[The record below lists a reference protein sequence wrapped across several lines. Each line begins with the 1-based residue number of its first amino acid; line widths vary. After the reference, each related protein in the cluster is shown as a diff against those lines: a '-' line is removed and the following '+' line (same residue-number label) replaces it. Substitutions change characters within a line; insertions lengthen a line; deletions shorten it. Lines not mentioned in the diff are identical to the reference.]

1 MIVTTRKHSY
11 FVNDLATVEL
21 GSAVL
26 DLEKNQ
32 MYMHLNPIV
41 AVASVE
47 ELANAIAAGGN
58 VSIVENIDA
67 PTAFEVKVDT
77 VITNNGVIT
86 ISEDTDGS
94 GVFMV
99 TEGTLTLDGNGTING
114 LGKNDYNM
122 AIWAKNN
129 GKVIINN
136 GYFTNVGA
144 AAENDPSHFDLVYA
158 SGNAQ
163 IEING
168 GEFKCETPKWTL
180 NIKDK
185 DRATANIVVNCIH
198 FRQFTIDIS
207 KGSLVYIQQLF
218 GALFFH
224 LGEPLAI
231 HHLALSPFF
240 IFILGDF
247 PLLQKFPLGFV
258 LFGKSGKIFVSRLLY
273 FLFRSGINGRQP
285 LFHFFQFFVC

>member
-11 FVNDLATVEL
+11 FANDLATVEL
-21 GSAVL
+21 GSTVL
-26 DLEKNQ
+26 DFGKNQ
-32 MYMHLNPIV
+32 MYMHLNPVV

-58 VSIVENIDA
+58 VNIAENIDA
-67 PTAFEVKVDT
+67 PTAFEVKIDT

-86 ISEDTDGS
+86 VSEDTVGD

-99 TEGTLTLDGNGTING
+99 TDGTLTLNGNGTVNG
-114 LGKNDYNM
+114 LGKNDYSM
-122 AIWAKNN
+122 AVWAKDN

-144 AAENDPSHFDLVYA
+144 SSVEDGAHFDLIYA

-185 DRATANIVVNCIH
+185 DRATANIVVKGGKFHGFNPA
-198 FRQFTIDIS
+198 TSDIE
-207 KGSLVYIQQLF
+207 
-218 GALFFH
+218 GADFCF
-224 LGEPLAI
+224 LA
-231 HHLALSPFF
+231 P
-240 IFILGDF
+240 GYKVVEED
-247 PLLQKFPLGFV
+247 GVFV
-258 LFGKSGKIFVSRLLY
+258 VM
-273 FLFRSGINGRQP
+273 P
-285 LFHFFQFFVC
+285 E

>member
-21 GSAVL
+21 GSTVL

-32 MYMHLNPIV
+32 MYMHLSPV
-41 AVASVE
+41 VTVASVE

-58 VSIVENIDA
+58 VSIAGNIDA

-86 ISEDTDGS
+86 VSEDTIGD

-99 TEGTLTLDGNGTING
+99 TDGTLTLDGNGTING
-114 LGKNDYNM
+114 LGKNDYSM
-122 AIWAKNN
+122 AVWAKGN
-129 GKVIINN
+129 GKVVIND

-144 AAENDPSHFDLVYA
+144 SSVEDGAHFDLIYA

-185 DRATANIVVNCIH
+185 DRATANIVV
-198 FRQFTIDIS
+198 
-207 KGSLVYIQQLF
+207 KG
-218 GALFFH
+218 GKFH
-224 LGEPLAI
+224 
-231 HHLALSPFF
+231 
-240 IFILGDF
+240 
-247 PLLQKFPLGFV
+247 GFNPMECDTE
-258 LFGKSGKIFVSRLLY
+258 GPNTNFVAPGY
-273 FLFRSGINGRQP
+273 KVVEEDGV
-285 LFHFFQFFVC
+285 FVVMPE